1 MYKYFFN
8 NLFKNKL
15 SLILFSIRD
24 LTITFI
30 YNKMNISKKIMI
42 LILIYSNNAINI
54 IIILLKF
61 YM

>member
-1 MYKYFFN
+1 MYKYFFY

-15 SLILFSIRD
+15 SFILFSIRD

-30 YNKMNISKKIMI
+30 YNKIYQKKIMI
-42 LILIYSNNAINI
+42 LILIYFNNAINI

-61 YM
+61 YI